1 MNQSH
6 AELCMTQLELVV
18 RQAALP
24 AEEQLAKLKQFDV
37 PFEIGNDFENFCRWA
52 LEGEDAPKLS
62 DEQRSCLI
70 ELNQWF
76 DHMASRHDG
85 LGAADAVLNRPE
97 WEEARLKARRILTV
111 FGWPLEG
118 PTL

>member
-6 AELCMTQLELVV
+6 AELCMIQLELVV

-24 AEEQLAKLKQFDV
+24 AEQQLAKLKQFDV
-37 PFEIGNDFENFCRWA
+37 AFEIGNDFENFCRWA
-52 LEGEDAPKLS
+52 LEGEDAPQLS

-70 ELNQWF
+70 ELDQWLN
-76 DHMASRHDG
+76 DISSRHEG
-85 LGAADAVLNRPE
+85 LGTAEAVLNRPE
-97 WEEARLKARRILTV
+97 WEVTRRKARNILAA

-118 PTL
+118 PT